1 MPTRRSFLAASSA
14 TALSLLAARKN
25 VYGARADHDLI
36 LRGGTV
42 FDGTGAPGRDLDVGI
57 TGGRIAEIAPTIAGR
72 GREEIEVRGLVVAPG
87 FVDLH
92 SHADSAL
99 FEDPRAES
107 VIRQGI
113 TTIVGGADG
122 SSRALGSPAR
132 PFAAYFDSI
141 DRLQPA
147 CNVASNVGLGSVRGA
162 VVGNDDRPATAAELE
177 SMRGFVERAL
187 RDGAC
192 GVSSGLE
199 YTPGAFASLD
209 ELIAL
214 CKPLSARG
222 LVYATHMRNED
233 DRLLDA
239 IEESIAV
246 AKGAGCGLQISH
258 LKTQGPRNWKSLD
271 TVFARIEAERA
282 AGLDVAFD
290 RYPYLAYATGLTSLF
305 PVWSRDGGT
314 EAFFRRLDDAT
325 DGARV
330 RAETLAKIE
339 LLGGWDN
346 VQITSV
352 RAVEDRDAEGARMG
366 AYAQRSGTD
375 PYVRTVQLLR
385 RSEGNVSMIGFA
397 MSEANLERILAHP
410 LGMVCTDGGGFAID
424 GPTRRGSP
432 HPRGIGSFPH
442 VLGRYVRERGALTM
456 AAAIHKMTALPASR
470 VRLSDRGRIAVGLWA
485 DVTVFDAASVAD
497 KATFEAPFAYP
508 EGVRVVLVNGAVALR
523 NGSRSAVG
531 TGRALRLGMS

>member
-72 GREEIEVRGLVVAPG
+72 GREEIDVRGLVVAPG

>member
-1 MPTRRSFLAASSA
+1 MTTRRSFLAASSA
-14 TALSLLAARKN
+14 TALSLIAARRLH
-25 VYGARADHDLI
+25 GASADHDLV
-36 LRGGTV
+36 LRGGMV
-42 FDGTGAPGRDLDVGI
+42 FDGTGASGRELDVGI
-57 TGGRIAEIAPTIAGR
+57 TNGRIAELAPSIAGR
-72 GREEIEVRGLVVAPG
+72 GREEIDTRGLVVAPG

-122 SSRALGSPAR
+122 SSRAHGSPAR
-132 PFAAYFDSI
+132 PFAAYFASI

-162 VVGNDDRPATAAELE
+162 VVGNDDRPATTSELE
-177 SMRGFVERAL
+177 SMRTFVERAL
-187 RDGAC
+187 ADGAC
-192 GVSSGLE
+192 GASSGLE
-199 YTPGAFASLD
+199 YTPGAFASRA

-214 CKPLSARG
+214 CQPLAARG

-233 DRLLDA
+233 DRVLDA
-239 IEESIAV
+239 IDESVAV
-246 AKGAGCGLQISH
+246 AKGAGCALQISH
-258 LKTQGPRNWKSLD
+258 LKTQGPRNWKALD
-271 TVFARIEAERA
+271 TVLARIDAERA

-314 EAFFRRLDDAT
+314 AAFFRRLDDAA
-325 DGARV
+325 DGPRI

-352 RAVEDRDAEGARMG
+352 RAVEDRDAEGARLG
-366 AYAQRSGTD
+366 AYARHSKTD
-375 PYVRTVQLLR
+375 PYDRTVQLLR
-385 RSEGNVSMIGFA
+385 RSDGNVSMIGFA
-397 MSEANLERILAHP
+397 MSETNLERILAHP

-432 HPRGIGSFPH
+432 HPRGIGSFAR
-442 VLGRYVRERGALTM
+442 VLGRYVRERGVLTM
-456 AAAIHKMTALPASR
+456 AAAIHKMSALPASR
-470 VRLSDRGRIAVGLWA
+470 VRLVDRGTIAIGRWA
-485 DVTVFDAASVAD
+485 DVTVFDAASIAD
-497 KATFEAPFAYP
+497 TATFEAPFQYP
-508 EGVRVVLVNGAVALR
+508 DGMRVVLVNGVVALR
-523 NGSRSAVG
+523 NGERSAVG
-531 TGRALRLGMS
+531 TGRALRLGTR